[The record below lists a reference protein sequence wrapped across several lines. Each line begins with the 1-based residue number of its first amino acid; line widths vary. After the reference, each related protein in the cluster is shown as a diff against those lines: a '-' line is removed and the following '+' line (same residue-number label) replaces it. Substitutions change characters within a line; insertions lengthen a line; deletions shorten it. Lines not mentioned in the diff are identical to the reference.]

1 MGKEYAKSL
10 KQSLGPFKDNFGL
23 LEFYSFYTLH
33 SLNVR
38 VCMFA
43 KNMQGL
49 SDVNKNM
56 FIMTS

>member
-10 KQSLGPFKDNFGL
+10 KQSLGPFKDNKFWFVRIL
-23 LEFYSFYTLH
+23 FFLH
-33 SLNVR
+33 TSQFVR

>member
-23 LEFYSFYTLH
+23 LEFYSFYTVH
-33 SLNVR
+33 SLY
-38 VCMFA
+38 A